1 MGKNTKAEYKI
12 IADHLRSSCFLIAD
26 GILPSNEGR
35 GYVLRRIMRRAMLQ
49 IFKLGAKEAIMY
61 KLVDA
66 LIKEMSQAYP
76 QLVEAKDLTIE
87 TLKNEEEKFRSTL
100 KNGLKIIEE
109 ETVHL
114 KEKNIQTFDGKIA
127 FKLHDTYGF
136 PLDLTQIILNENF
149 KAQKL
154 QIDIATF
161 DEEMKIQ
168 KQRAKANWKGGG
180 EESLDSDILKLQQEI
195 SATEFLG
202 YDHDQTSSKVLFI
215 SNNNQQQSTINLNDE
230 LKNCYIILDKTPFYA
245 TSGGQKGDNG
255 TLQSQKN
262 IAYIKEVKKV
272 GNLFVHYISKIEGE
286 LQDKQEITAQINIE
300 NRKLRTLNHS
310 ATHLMHQALKNILG
324 NAVTQKG
331 SNVDVKGFTFDF
343 NLNRSMTGEE
353 LAKTEELVNFYIDQG
368 SATKVQT
375 MDLEDAKKSGA
386 AALFGEKYEQQV
398 RVISMGDLE
407 SSDQPYSIELC
418 GGTHVKN
425 SHDIE
430 LFIITSE
437 KSIASGI
444 RRIEAKT
451 FNEAKKFLLEK
462 LQKLTKSNTQK
473 LIDLNKV
480 NEEIKTL
487 DVKSTPKND
496 FTPSEYEFTIENFNK
511 DGVLSTIIKEE
522 ELASDLDTAIKKA
535 NKEIEK
541 IKRNLINQQ
550 LQNIVI
556 EKVGDISLVSHSF
569 DDISGKDL
577 NQINATLKARH
588 KDSTIIIL
596 FACTENKISALIQ
609 ISQNLLEKIDAST
622 LIKSIAADIGAK
634 GGGGKKDFAMTGGSK
649 PSGIKSALATIKK
662 QIN

>member
-1 MGKNTKAEYKI
+1 MSKTKAEYKI

-66 LIKEMSQAYP
+66 LIQEMSGAYP
-76 QLVEAKDLTIE
+76 QLIEAKDLTIE

-100 KNGLKIIEE
+100 RNGLKIIEE
-109 ETVHL
+109 ETARL
-114 KEKNIQTFDGKIA
+114 KAKNIETFDGKVA

-149 KAQKL
+149 KEQKL

-161 DEEMKIQ
+161 NEEMKIQ

-180 EESLDSDILKLQQEI
+180 EESLDNDILKLQQEI

-202 YDHDQTSSKVLFI
+202 YDHNQTSSKVLFI
-215 SNNNQQQSTINLNDE
+215 SNNNQQQSTINIDDE

-255 TLQSQKN
+255 TLQDQKN
-262 IAYIKEVKKV
+262 IAYIKEAKKI
-272 GNLFVHYISKIEGE
+272 GNLFVHYISKVEGE
-286 LQDKQEITAQINIE
+286 LQFGQKIMAKINTE
-300 NRKLRTLNHS
+300 SRELRTLNHS

-343 NLNRSMTGEE
+343 NLNRAMTGEE
-353 LAKTEELVNFYIDQG
+353 LAKTEKLVNFYIDQAC
-368 SATKVQT
+368 ATKVQT

-398 RVISMGDLE
+398 RVVSMGDLE

-425 SHDIE
+425 SRDIE

-462 LQKLTKSNTQK
+462 LQKITKSNTQK
-473 LIDLNKV
+473 ITDLNKA

-487 DVKSTPKND
+487 DAKSGPEHD
-496 FTPSEYEFTIENFNK
+496 FNTSQYEFSIENFNK
-511 DGVLSTIIKEE
+511 DEVLSTITKEE
-522 ELASDLDTAIKKA
+522 NLSNDLDVAIKKS

-550 LQNIVI
+550 LQDIAI
-556 EKVGDISLVSHSF
+556 EEVGEISFISHSF
-569 DDISGKDL
+569 TDISGKDL
-577 NQINATLKARH
+577 NQINATLKAKY
-588 KDSTIIIL
+588 KDSSIIIL

-609 ISQNLLEKIDAST
+609 ISQNLLEKFDASA
-622 LIKSIAADIGAK
+622 LIKSIAVDIGAK
-634 GGGGKKDFAMTGGSK
+634 GGGGKKDFAMTGGSN
-649 PSGIKSALATIKK
+649 PSGVKAALTTIKK
-662 QIN
+662 QIS